1 MLDEDVVSHDVVG
14 SCSIKFTGLVYPT
27 DQWYELEHKG
37 KSAGRVHLITKFT
50 ESVPKFEH
58 GDLELT
64 VIEAKL
70 TRDTELGFN
79 KMDPFCRL
87 EYREQSFKTKVMQGA
102 GKNPVWNE
110 AFTFYVKYAGDDLR
124 VYVID
129 EDTVSSDRIGEA
141 TIKMAALCLNGGID
155 EWFEI

>member
-1 MLDEDVVSHDVVG
+1 M
-14 SCSIKFTGLVYPT
+14 
-27 DQWYELEHKG
+27 
-37 KSAGRVHLITKFT
+37 HLITKFT

-124 VYVID
+124 VYVFD